1 MSTMMAT
8 NDQFEAV
15 SAFPTLTQTAGVV
28 CGAQRW
34 LLAPASSAQRERGA
48 SGSDFFFPWKIWIY
62 SWQKDT
68 ILAKKSDFGQHRA
81 GQWSTVLSLDLSF
94 FSHCQL
100 LQEARCAVER
110 CKICHTCNFQIAKKA
125 CTCNGYINARGQ
137 GECRTAYKVILIC
150 EFSSHVWTF
159 ENWQIGK
166 KIFFIWSDVQG
177 SIFCFVDDN
186 DCEDGIK
193 CNFKYPGNW
202 DFSQF
207 WPTIENEEKVVR
219 EAATGVFLPGLHQLS
234 VQTVQNQDWKAMPL
248 PFLVSRFISPRAPLK
263 TLAWYFEVP

>member
-8 NDQFEAV
+8 DDQFEAV
-15 SAFPTLTQTAGVV
+15 SAFPTLTQTAAGVL

-48 SGSDFFFPWKIWIY
+48 SGSDFFCPWKISIY

-68 ILAKKSDFGQHRA
+68 ILAERSDFGQHRA

-166 KIFFIWSDVQG
+166 EIFFILSDVQG

-202 DFSQF
+202 N
-207 WPTIENEEKVVR
+207 WTTI
-219 EAATGVFLPGLHQLS
+219 
-234 VQTVQNQDWKAMPL
+234 
-248 PFLVSRFISPRAPLK
+248 
-263 TLAWYFEVP
+263 